1 MKILHTAD
9 WHIGS
14 FKGPEKEGVN
24 LRSEDTMKCLRSL
37 VETAE
42 KEKPD
47 LVLVSGDIFHQ
58 AEIWQGRSHKEVLQA
73 REIILALSR
82 AAGQVIV
89 MRGTPN
95 HDSEEAFLELKAHF
109 EFIDNVKIVITPELV
124 RTSYADI
131 VAVPGFDKGT
141 FRAQHP
147 GISKEDEN
155 IVFSEELGK
164 IVVGMR
170 AMCSGDVPAILMS
183 HYTVPGCNTESGQ
196 TQFLTQFEPVITQD
210 MLLAADYD
218 LVALGHIHRPQMI
231 NGLRN
236 VYYSG
241 AVNAM
246 NFNDEGQQRGFWI
259 HNWHELGTWQSIF
272 HETPIREFAT
282 IELNDDDV
290 TQINMQAMDFVAT
303 EKWRG
308 QIDGKIVRVHYS
320 CTAENSK
327 ALNKATLE
335 RELLEDGAFMV
346 WEILPDKIDEFANRT
361 QLENATDPEANLIKY
376 LEEKQVPQE
385 RIQELVLKAR
395 PIIAEAEA
403 SMTATANSGT
413 FEPVEI
419 AVKNYR
425 NYEEETFNFE
435 DITFCTINGQ
445 NGAGKSSL
453 FMDAIIDCLY
463 EEPREGVIKD
473 DTGKAPW
480 LRNDESVRSG
490 SIMFTFRIGEKKYR
504 VTRTRARSG
513 KGTLNISQFVEN
525 EWKDCSKERYNDTQ
539 QEILNILGM
548 DSFTFKS
555 CALIMQ
561 DQYGLFLQAKP
572 EERVEVLG
580 TLLGLGVYQI
590 MEKIAS
596 DKAKVNGAKNRELKQ
611 EITIHNVTIA
621 EFGKPDEELEKCK
634 TELAE
639 QETRLQAKVNERDQ
653 KKLVLSNQQEAAD
666 RRKRALAAVATLQA
680 KKTIAEQNRATQQAI
695 ADSSSVT
702 LAQKPEI
709 EKKIA
714 ERKDLLKRE
723 LELAGQSALY
733 TTKKQEAEN
742 LAKQA
747 ESEQKNILELQA
759 ALQKKQNEKNA
770 MILDSVNDGEVRQKA
785 ETYTKKKA
793 ELEDMQEKAVAYQKA
808 KTEYS
813 AAVFH
818 ESETRSS
825 FDREKQKAD
834 EQKQFLEKKVAILN
848 ESGCVDIEK
857 AHCKFLQDAIEA
869 KEQLEVHEALYVDIA
884 ARRDCEL
891 AKSKFAIENKQ
902 AEMDAIGYDA
912 AALTVLQ
919 NECATLLPYVAQL
932 EKINQRENNLALIKA
947 ALEHLKSNI
956 SEAENRLAE
965 VKLKGTQVE
974 TERDIYAKAFEEHV
988 HVLSAITALDPWVEK
1003 EKMLPVAEER
1013 NATALN
1019 RVLELT
1025 AEITGIDD
1033 EIAERQAEADKE
1045 ILAMAGM
1052 EEAQAI
1058 VNGLDTEVNAINSM
1072 VKEKQMR
1079 IGALQQ
1085 KSEQIAKLKQD
1096 IAALQDKQVEYA
1108 KETADYDTLK
1118 VAFSQSGVPHQII
1131 RSIIP
1136 QLTATANTI
1145 LGQMTGGKM
1154 GVQTGE
1160 TSEKW
1165 KGKGIFGY
1173 LHRGIW

>member
-9 WHIGS
+9 WHLGT
-14 FKGPEKEGVN
+14 F
-24 LRSEDTMKCLRSL
+24 RSPVKDGAPPKTEDSKRCLEDLIR
-37 VETAE
+37 VANE
-42 KEKPD
+42 EKPD
-47 LVLVSGDIFHQ
+47 YSLVSGDIFHV
-58 AEIWQGRSHKEVLQA
+58 GRLWSDRCCE
-73 REIILALSR
+73 EIITAIHYIRELAAVSK
-82 AAGQVIV
+82 QVVV

-95 HDSEEAFLELKAHF
+95 HDGSGQFNVLSEMFA
-109 EFIDNVKIVITPELV
+109 DVPNVHVVITPQV
-124 RTSYADI
+124 ISFDDVDI
-131 VAVPGFDKGT
+131 AVLPGFDRGV
-141 FRAQHP
+141 FRANHP
-147 GISKEDEN
+147 GLSSDEENVVFTNELSN
-155 IVFSEELGK
+155 IVTGLK
-164 IVVGMR
+164 
-170 AMCSGDVPAILMS
+170 AQCSPEKKSILMA

-196 TQFLTQFEPVITQD
+196 TMMLTQFEPIIPQEA
-210 MLLAADYD
+210 LLAANYN
-218 LVALGHIHRPQMI
+218 LVALGHIHRPQKIMH
-231 NGLRN
+231 RDW
-236 VYYSG
+236 YYSG
-241 AVNAM
+241 AINAM

-580 TLLGLGVYQI
+580 TLLGLGVYQL
-590 MEKIAS
+590 MERIAS
-596 DKAKVNGAKNRELKQ
+596 DKAKVNGAKNRDLKQ

-621 EFGKPDEELEKCK
+621 EFGKPDEELEACK

-639 QETRLQAKVNERDQ
+639 QEARLQAKINERDQ
-653 KKLVLSNQQEAAD
+653 KKLILSNQQEAAE
-666 RRKRALAAVATLQA
+666 RRKKALAAVTTLQA

-695 ADSSSVT
+695 ADSSLAT
-702 LAQKPEI
+702 LTQKPEI
-709 EKKIA
+709 EEKIA
-714 ERKDLLKRE
+714 ERNDLLKRE

-759 ALQKKQNEKNA
+759 ALQKKQ
-770 MILDSVNDGEVRQKA
+770 
-785 ETYTKKKA
+785 
-793 ELEDMQEKAVAYQKA
+793 
-808 KTEYS
+808 
-813 AAVFH
+813 
-818 ESETRSS
+818 
-825 FDREKQKAD
+825 D
-834 EQKQFLEKKVAILN
+834 E
-848 ESGCVDIEK
+848 
-857 AHCKFLQDAIEA
+857 
-869 KEQLEVHEALYVDIA
+869 
-884 ARRDCEL
+884 
-891 AKSKFAIENKQ
+891 
-902 AEMDAIGYDA
+902 
-912 AALTVLQ
+912 
-919 NECATLLPYVAQL
+919 
-932 EKINQRENNLALIKA
+932 
-947 ALEHLKSNI
+947 
-956 SEAENRLAE
+956 
-965 VKLKGTQVE
+965 
-974 TERDIYAKAFEEHV
+974 
-988 HVLSAITALDPWVEK
+988 
-1003 EKMLPVAEER
+1003 
-1013 NATALN
+1013 
-1019 RVLELT
+1019 
-1025 AEITGIDD
+1025 
-1033 EIAERQAEADKE
+1033 
-1045 ILAMAGM
+1045 
-1052 EEAQAI
+1052 
-1058 VNGLDTEVNAINSM
+1058 
-1072 VKEKQMR
+1072 
-1079 IGALQQ
+1079 
-1085 KSEQIAKLKQD
+1085 
-1096 IAALQDKQVEYA
+1096 
-1108 KETADYDTLK
+1108 
-1118 VAFSQSGVPHQII
+1118 
-1131 RSIIP
+1131 
-1136 QLTATANTI
+1136 
-1145 LGQMTGGKM
+1145 
-1154 GVQTGE
+1154 
-1160 TSEKW
+1160 
-1165 KGKGIFGY
+1165 
-1173 LHRGIW
+1173 